1 MAGNQL
7 TVTLKY
13 KCQMYTEHLSANHL
27 TRTYCDQIPL
37 SLTYVHS
44 ADVSNRLLYQFCFLF
59 FLNQANDDTIY
70 DPSFP
75 WPHVQPEI

>member
-27 TRTYCDQIPL
+27 TRTYSDQIPL

-44 ADVSNRLLYQFCFLF
+44 ADVVCQS
-59 FLNQANDDTIY
+59 
-70 DPSFP
+70 
-75 WPHVQPEI
+75 PH

>member
-27 TRTYCDQIPL
+27 TRTYSDQIPL

-44 ADVSNRLLYQFCFLF
+44 ADVSNRLSNFF
-59 FLNQANDDTIY
+59 FLNQANDDAIY
-70 DPSFP
+70 NPSFP
-75 WPHVQPEI
+75 WPHV